1 MRLEGKPVSD
11 EIDDTRLSRTDDPSL
26 LVAMLNPSEDDHAY
40 LRAIERKGEKVGVK
54 VDSFEADSL
63 YHGLGIINDNVDE
76 YSGIIVLDSTP
87 GYSVLKRRIPD
98 ERDVDG
104 ANSSSPWFSATS
116 DAVMEILDFYGVD
129 LEGKHVVIVNRSRT
143 VGRPLAE
150 MMLSCDATV
159 TVCHSQTKRL
169 RRHTSMADIVVTA
182 VGKGP
187 LFTQPEDF
195 KPGAVVI
202 DVGMDKDLRGD
213 VDFEAC
219 RVENYATNK
228 DVGAVATSMLMAH
241 VKEA

>member
-1 MRLEGKPVSD
+1 MRLEGKPVSL
-11 EIDDTRLSRTDDPSL
+11 EIDDTRLSFSNDPSL
-26 LVAMLNPSEDDHAY
+26 LVAMLNPNEGDLAY
-40 LRAIERKGEKVGVK
+40 LRAIERKGEKVGVR
-54 VDSFEADSL
+54 VDSFEADSF
-63 YHGLGIINDNVDE
+63 YHGRSIINDNVDE
-76 YSGIIVLDSTP
+76 YSGIIVLDSTH
-87 GYSVLKRRIPD
+87 GYSILKSYIPD

-104 ANSSSPWFSATS
+104 ANTSSPWYSATA

-150 MMLSCDATV
+150 MMLSRDATV
-159 TVCHSQTKRL
+159 TVCHSHTKHL

-182 VGKGP
+182 VGKGT

-195 KPGAVVI
+195 KPGAIVI

-219 RVENYATNK
+219 RIETYATNK

>member
-11 EIDDTRLSRTDDPSL
+11 EIDDTRRSFSSDPSL
-26 LVAMLNPSEDDHAY
+26 LVMLYKPNEGDLAY
-40 LRAIERKGEKVGVK
+40 LRAIERKGEKVGVEVESVEVK
-54 VDSFEADSL
+54 KTLAGVDYLHNSTE
-63 YHGLGIINDNVDE
+63 HH
-76 YSGIIVLDSTP
+76 SGVIVLDSYFTC
-87 GYSVLKRRIPD
+87 GGLKQFIPS
-98 ERDVDG
+98 EKDVDG
-104 ANSSSPWFSATS
+104 ANPRSPWYSATA

-150 MMLSCDATV
+150 MMLSRDATV
-159 TVCHSQTKRL
+159 TVCHSKTNRL
-169 RRHTSMADIVVTA
+169 RRYTSMADIVVTA

-195 KPGAVVI
+195 KPGAIVI